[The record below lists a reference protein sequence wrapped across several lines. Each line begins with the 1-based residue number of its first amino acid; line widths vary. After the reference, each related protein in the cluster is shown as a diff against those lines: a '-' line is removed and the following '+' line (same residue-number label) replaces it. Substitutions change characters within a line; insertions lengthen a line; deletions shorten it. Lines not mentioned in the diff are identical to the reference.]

1 MKTTFLLTLSLLL
14 YSCNQKK
21 SSKDKELP
29 DFLKDL
35 YVTDNTDIIGSWT
48 MCSTFGDGTMIQF
61 NVCPTVS
68 FLNNGTGYIG
78 NVSIPSEQFTW
89 TLKKGALKIYYKD
102 KISNSTFSD
111 TFYNAIVTKQND
123 LQNLIISQTKNGNA
137 FYLSK

>member
-1 MKTTFLLTLSLLL
+1 MKTIFLLTLSFLL
-14 YSCNQKK
+14 YSCNQKTP
-21 SSKDKELP
+21 SKDKELP
-29 DFLKDL
+29 DFLKDI

-48 MCSTFGDGTMIQF
+48 MCSTFEDGMMIQF

-78 NVSIPSEQFTW
+78 NASIPAEQFTW
-89 TLKKGALKIYYKD
+89 TLKKGALKILYKD

-111 TFYNAIVTKQND
+111 TFYNAIVAKLND
-123 LQNLIISQTKNGNA
+123 QQNLIISQTKNDDR

>member
-1 MKTTFLLTLSLLL
+1 MKTIFLLTLSLLL
-14 YSCNQKK
+14 YSCNQKT

-29 DFLKDL
+29 DFLKDI

-68 FLNNGTGYIG
+68 FFNNGTGYMG
-78 NVSIPSEQFTW
+78 NESIPAEQFTW
-89 TLKKGALKIYYKD
+89 TLTKGALKILYKD

-111 TFYNAIVTKQND
+111 TFYNAIITKQND
-123 LQNLIISQTKNGNA
+123 LQNLIISQTKNDNT